1 MPSPQLASVSAP
13 LPGGPARRPGL
24 GQGRAGGAAAI
35 RAGPRHV
42 PGRRAGQGAGSAAR
56 GGGASERASERERMR
71 EKVRACAGSMCPCGG
86 EGVAT
91 ASGGEEES
99 GGRGGVQG
107 CARVRPAREHRRPG
121 GEAPWSLC

>member
-42 PGRRAGQGAGSAAR
+42 PGRRAGPGKGRGARLEVG
-56 GGGASERASERERMR
+56 ERASERERMR
-71 EKVRACAGSMCPCGG
+71 EKVRVRAACVLVGAKVWRERAGVRRS
-86 EGVAT
+86 VA
-91 ASGGEEES
+91 GEEVC
-99 GGRGGVQG
+99 RGAPSFVR
-107 CARVRPAREHRRPG
+107 RVSTG
-121 GEAPWSLC
+121 ILEAPWSLCC